1 MPKQSPNRGRSQQ
14 PSPKMCGIAG
24 YVSWDSPPDGKL
36 LRLMEQTLAHRGPD
50 EGSVWSDAIC
60 GFAHRRLRI
69 IDLSPLA
76 AQPMSNETGELQVI
90 FNGEIYNF
98 PELRAGLE
106 KLGHHFKSQSDTEVL
121 VHGYESWGE
130 QLFEKLRGMFALA
143 IWDTAKEQLLVGRD
157 RLGKKPLFFNENQGR
172 FVFGSELTVF
182 RHVPDLQLSIS
193 SAAFREFIEFGYVHS
208 PRTILKEIQQ
218 LPPGHFGVFRRGGL
232 SLRSYWSLPEV
243 PPARRDGADLADAA
257 EMLEGPLHDAVRCR
271 LISDVP
277 LGCFLSGGTDSSLVA
292 AHAQELVSGRLKTY
306 TVGFENSS
314 MNEAAYAAEIARH
327 LGTDHHQIMISPE
340 SVIDEFVDIFAHAPE
355 PIGDDSFLPTFLI
368 SRETHREVTV
378 ALSGDGGD
386 ELFCGYEKYKQF
398 AAVQRLRRFVPQA
411 ARSAALSIAGKSG
424 SDRFTKRLEAFAAP
438 DDEAI
443 ARWLSTLW
451 KQRELKELMAPEI
464 RGHGDNDAFSAA
476 WNRFRRFPIIE
487 RFMLTDMATYLT
499 SDILA
504 KVDRASMAHGLEIR
518 NPLLDQNLIGAA
530 FEVPS
535 RARPGKILL
544 KEMLAKRVP
553 RKLFERPKHGFGMPV
568 NDWYRG
574 PLRDVLETYTSRGR
588 TLKRGLLNAET
599 VQHFVQLHL
608 SGKRN
613 FGRKLHGIVAF
624 EIWAD
629 HFFGQGK
636 L

>member
-1 MPKQSPNRGRSQQ
+1 M
-14 PSPKMCGIAG
+14 
-24 YVSWDSPPDGKL
+24 SWDSPPDPKL

-50 EGSVWSDAIC
+50 EGSVWSDDIC

-76 AQPMSNETGELQVI
+76 GQPMSNETGELQVI

-98 PELRAGLE
+98 PELRADLE
-106 KLGHHFKSQSDTEVL
+106 KLGHEFKSQSDTEVL
-121 VHGYESWGE
+121 VHGYESWRE

-143 IWDTAKEQLLVGRD
+143 IWDTAKQQLFFGRD
-157 RLGKKPLFFNENQGR
+157 RLGKKPFFFTEKRGR
-172 FVFGSELTVF
+172 FVFGSELPVF
-182 RHVPDLQLSIS
+182 RCMPDLELSIS
-193 SAAFREFIEFGYVHS
+193 PAAFCEFIEFGYVQS
-208 PRTILKEIQQ
+208 PRTILNEIQQ
-218 LPPGHFGVFRRGGL
+218 LPPGHFGILRREGL
-232 SLRSYWSLPEV
+232 SLHSYWSLPEV
-243 PPARRDGADLADAA
+243 PPRRRENLDLARAA
-257 EMLEGPLHDAVRCR
+257 ELLEGPLSDAVRCR

-306 TVGFENSS
+306 TVGFENSP
-314 MNEAAYAAEIARH
+314 MNEAGYAAEIARH
-327 LGTDHHQIMISPE
+327 LGTDHHQIVISPE
-340 SVIDEFVDIFAHAPE
+340 SVINEFVDIFARAPE

-368 SRETHREVTV
+368 SRETHREVIV

-386 ELFCGYEKYKQF
+386 ELFCGYDKYKQF
-398 AAVQRLRRFVPQA
+398 AAVHRLRRFVPQA

-424 SDRFTKRLEAFAAP
+424 SDQFIKRLEAFAAP
-438 DDEAI
+438 NDEAI
-443 ARWLSTLW
+443 ARWLSTVW
-451 KQRELKELMAPEI
+451 KQRELHELIAPEV
-464 RGHGDNDAFSAA
+464 RMHGNNNGPFSAA
-476 WNRFRRFPIIE
+476 WNRLRRFPIME

-518 NPLLDQNLIGAA
+518 NPLLDQNFIGAA
-530 FEVPS
+530 FQVPS
-535 RARPGKILL
+535 RARPGKFLL

-574 PLRDVLETYTSRGR
+574 PLRHVLEHFTSRS
-588 TLKRGLLNAET
+588 TIEKRGLLSADTIRNV
-599 VQHFVQLHL
+599 VQAHL
-608 SGKRN
+608 SGRRN
-613 FGRKLHGIVAF
+613 FGRKLHAIVAF

-629 HFFGQGK
+629 QFFGKGK
-636 L
+636 ALA